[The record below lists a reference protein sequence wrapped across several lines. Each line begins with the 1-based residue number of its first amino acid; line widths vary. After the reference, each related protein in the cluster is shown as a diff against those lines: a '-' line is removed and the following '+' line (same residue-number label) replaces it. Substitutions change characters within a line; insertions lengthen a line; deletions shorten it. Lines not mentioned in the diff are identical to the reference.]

1 MAEPGSFLDKLKSL
15 RLVLSIALEHIQA
28 SRNEFVND
36 ATVNQ
41 VRDFE
46 RRISQ
51 IRPLAEQMERE
62 FNTIEYLIAKRQPR

>member
-36 ATVNQ
+36 ATVDQ

-46 RRISQ
+46 RRSQ

-62 FNTIEYLIAKRQPR
+62 FNAIEYLIAKRQAR

>member
-15 RLVLSIALEHIQA
+15 RLVLSIALEHIQV

-36 ATVNQ
+36 ATVDQ